1 MKKRNTKAIQ
11 KNDLT
16 QIILNQ
22 CMICSLILFGILILN
37 TTASMK
43 NFRSDLKMQLSK
55 NISIEK
61 IKYESVRIFDFF
73 EEKFSLEQ
81 DYSIDEKV
89 LEQIKNE
96 DEKINAVKKNSHAP
110 L

>member
-11 KNDLT
+11 KNDLA

-22 CMICSLILFGILILN
+22 CIICSLILLGTLILN
-37 TTASMK
+37 TTVSMK

-55 NISIEK
+55 NISLEK
-61 IKYESVRIFDFF
+61 IKYESVRIFYFF
-73 EEKFSLEQ
+73 EEKISLEQ

-96 DEKINAVKKNSHAP
+96 DEKINAVKKNSSAP